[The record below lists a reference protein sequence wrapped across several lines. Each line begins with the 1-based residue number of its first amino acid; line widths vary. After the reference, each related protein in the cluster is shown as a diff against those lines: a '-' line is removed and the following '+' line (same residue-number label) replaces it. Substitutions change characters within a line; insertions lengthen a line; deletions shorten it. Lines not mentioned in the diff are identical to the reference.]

1 MAIAGIPSTVNDF
14 SAGPF
19 MQNYYHSQYDNQD
32 VYQEAVYQFHH
43 ECYLK
48 LVMAIDALVLPPLNF
63 SNTMKAVTDSIHE
76 NALSFADSEQETL
89 LQNLRTAT
97 ESARNIYK
105 KICQINEEYA
115 ALSDSA
121 FRRNFRSKWEP
132 VGLKLLKIFRKAQDN
147 LVRLNWQDEVIFP
160 QEAASRNIRQLEKAC
175 QVLSEGNI
183 TDALKAL
190 YRVDNNM
197 YAFLFDEEVYYHFTE
212 YILHQ
217 PKDRLMW
224 GAGRIMHHENLYGI
238 VQKLKQRL
246 EEENPELDG
255 EIRRLEAALRRQ
267 KAYYKDDIRYL
278 NSSVSKLSAMF
289 NDVFNSPIL

>member
-1 MAIAGIPSTVNDF
+1 M
-14 SAGPF
+14 PF
-19 MQNYYHSQYDNQD
+19 HLQILNR
-32 VYQEAVYQFHH
+32 
-43 ECYLK
+43 K
-48 LVMAIDALVLPPLNF
+48 LCFRTYGQPPNLPEIF
-63 SNTMKAVTDSIHE
+63 T
-76 NALSFADSEQETL
+76 
-89 LQNLRTAT
+89 
-97 ESARNIYK
+97 K

-115 ALSDSA
+115 ALSDSV
-121 FRRNFRSKWEP
+121 FRRNFRSKLGTCRAET
-132 VGLKLLKIFRKAQDN
+132 AED
-147 LVRLNWQDEVIFP
+147 FP
-160 QEAASRNIRQLEKAC
+160 QSSGLSGASQLAGRSNFPTGSRFQKYPAAGKAC